1 MGSSLIGVGNVTD
14 TCSASAFQALSTS
27 SFKAFLVEVIL
38 LAE

>member
-14 TCSASAFQALSTS
+14 TGSASASQALSTS
-27 SFKAFLVEVIL
+27 SFNAFLVEVIL